1 MVCICND
8 LNVRQQ
14 RNILDPSQGF
24 VKLSGSVAAILFL
37 LDIYGNLQ
45 QSLVEERLLLPQFI
59 TTGPVTDT

>member
-14 RNILDPSQGF
+14 RNFLDPSQGF

-45 QSLVEERLLLPQFI
+45 QSLAEERLLLPQFI